1 MKNKQILTK
10 LLKLKKFKKLFELR
24 HTKIVQDLRVQAHG
38 WFLILNKKRVII
50 AATYFRKTF

>member
-1 MKNKQILTK
+1 MK
-10 LLKLKKFKKLFELR
+10 LLKLKKNMKLFELR
-24 HTKIVQDLRVQAHG
+24 HTKIVQDLIVQAHG